1 MNKEFFEALEELSIE
16 KGINKDY
23 ILDAIE
29 TALVTAYKRNFNS
42 QENVKIV
49 IDEEKASIKVY
60 SLKEVVEEVMDPAIE
75 IDIDSAKKINKK
87 AKLEDIVE
95 VEITPANF
103 GRISAQT
110 AKQVIIQKLREAER
124 EIVFTEYSDRQGEI
138 VSGMVQRVDNNLVI
152 VDLGRIEGIM
162 TGNEQVPGEEYHVN
176 DKIKAYV
183 VEVTKNNKG
192 IPQMIISRTH
202 PGFVRRLFELEIPE
216 IYEGLIEIKNI
227 VREPGS
233 RTKIA
238 VYSKDMNID
247 PVGSCVGPRGIRIQ
261 NILNE
266 LKEEKIDVVE
276 WSEDPVQYIAS
287 SLSPAT
293 VLAVDIDQDNM
304 TSKVVVPDNQLSL
317 AIGKDGQNARLS
329 AKLTGWKID
338 IKSESQIKGEV
349 QGMKKI
355 PLRRCLGCYE
365 SKPKKELYRIV
376 KNKEGEI
383 LLDKTGK
390 LNGRGA
396 YICNSKECLEKAIK
410 SKRIEKE
417 FETKIADDIY
427 IELRNMIEN
436 D

>member
-16 KGINKDY
+16 KGINKNY

-29 TALVTAYKRNFNS
+29 TALLTAYKRNFNS

-60 SLKEVVEEVMDPAIE
+60 SLREVVEEVFDPAIE
-75 IDIDSAKKINKK
+75 IELSDARKIDKK
-87 AKLEDIVE
+87 ANLGDIVE

-110 AKQVIIQKLREAER
+110 AKQVIVQKLREAER
-124 EIVFTEYSDRQGEI
+124 EIVFSEYSDRQGEI
-138 VSGMVQRVDNNLVI
+138 VSGIVQKVDKNIVI

-162 TGNEQVPGEEYHVN
+162 TLNEQIPGEVYNVN

-183 VEVTKNNKG
+183 VEVQKNSKG

-266 LKEEKIDVVE
+266 LKDEKIDVVE

-287 SLSPAT
+287 ALSPAS
-293 VLAVDIDQDNM
+293 VLAVDINQEEM
-304 TSKVVVPDNQLSL
+304 TSKVVVPDSQLSL
-317 AIGKDGQNARLS
+317 AIGKDGQNARLA

-338 IKSESQIKGEV
+338 IKSESQIKGE
-349 QGMKKI
+349 
-355 PLRRCLGCYE
+355 
-365 SKPKKELYRIV
+365 
-376 KNKEGEI
+376 
-383 LLDKTGK
+383 
-390 LNGRGA
+390 A
-396 YICNSKECLEKAIK
+396 
-410 SKRIEKE
+410 
-417 FETKIADDIY
+417 
-427 IELRNMIEN
+427 
-436 D
+436 

>member
-16 KGINKDY
+16 KGINKNY

-29 TALVTAYKRNFNS
+29 TALLTAYKRNFNS

-60 SLKEVVEEVMDPAIE
+60 SLREVVEEVFDPAIE
-75 IDIDSAKKINKK
+75 IELSDARKIDKK
-87 AKLEDIVE
+87 ANLGDIVE

-110 AKQVIIQKLREAER
+110 AKQVIVQKLREAER
-124 EIVFTEYSDRQGEI
+124 EIVFSEYSDRQGEI
-138 VSGMVQRVDNNLVI
+138 VSGIVQKVDKNIVI

-162 TGNEQVPGEEYHVN
+162 TLNEQIPGEVYSVN

-183 VEVTKNNKG
+183 VEVQKNSKG
-192 IPQMIISRTH
+192 VPQMIISRTH

-266 LKEEKIDVVE
+266 LKNEKIDVVE

-287 SLSPAT
+287 ALSPAT
-293 VLAVDIDQDNM
+293 VLAVDIDEENM
-304 TSKVVVPDNQLSL
+304 SSKVVVPDNQLSL

-338 IKSESQIKGEV
+338 IKSETQIKGEV
-349 QGMKKI
+349 
-355 PLRRCLGCYE
+355 
-365 SKPKKELYRIV
+365 
-376 KNKEGEI
+376 
-383 LLDKTGK
+383 
-390 LNGRGA
+390 
-396 YICNSKECLEKAIK
+396 
-410 SKRIEKE
+410 
-417 FETKIADDIY
+417 
-427 IELRNMIEN
+427 
-436 D
+436 

>member
-16 KGINKDY
+16 KGINKNY

-29 TALVTAYKRNFNS
+29 TALLTAYKRNFNS

-60 SLKEVVEEVMDPAIE
+60 SLREVVEEVFDPAIE
-75 IDIDSAKKINKK
+75 IELSDARKIDKK
-87 AKLEDIVE
+87 ANLGDIVE

-110 AKQVIIQKLREAER
+110 AKQVIVQKLREAER
-124 EIVFTEYSDRQGEI
+124 EIVFSEYSDRQGEI
-138 VSGMVQRVDNNLVI
+138 VSGIVQKVDKNIVI

-162 TGNEQVPGEEYHVN
+162 TLNEQIPGEVYSVN

-183 VEVTKNNKG
+183 VEVQKNSKG
-192 IPQMIISRTH
+192 VPQMIISRTH

-266 LKEEKIDVVE
+266 LKDEKIDVVE

-287 SLSPAT
+287 ALSPAT
-293 VLAVDIDQDNM
+293 VLAVDIDEENM
-304 TSKVVVPDNQLSL
+304 SSKVVVPDNQLSL

-338 IKSESQIKGEV
+338 IKSETQIKGEV
-349 QGMKKI
+349 
-355 PLRRCLGCYE
+355 
-365 SKPKKELYRIV
+365 
-376 KNKEGEI
+376 
-383 LLDKTGK
+383 
-390 LNGRGA
+390 
-396 YICNSKECLEKAIK
+396 
-410 SKRIEKE
+410 
-417 FETKIADDIY
+417 
-427 IELRNMIEN
+427 
-436 D
+436 

>member
-16 KGINKDY
+16 KGINKNY

-29 TALVTAYKRNFNS
+29 NALLIAYKRNFNS

-60 SLKEVVEEVMDPAIE
+60 SLREVVEEVFDPAIE
-75 IDIDSAKKINKK
+75 ISLDEARKIDKK
-87 AKLEDIVE
+87 AQMEDIVE

-110 AKQVIIQKLREAER
+110 AKQVILQKLREAER
-124 EIVFTEYSDRQGEI
+124 EIVYNEFIDKENEI
-138 VSGMVQRVDNNLVI
+138 VTGEVARVNKNLVI
-152 VDLGRIEGIM
+152 VDLGRLEGIM
-162 TGNEQVPGEEYHVN
+162 TMNEQVPGEEYNVN
-176 DKIKAYV
+176 DKVKAYV
-183 VEVTKNNKG
+183 VEVQKNHKG
-192 IPQMIISRTH
+192 IPQMVISRTH

-266 LKEEKIDVVE
+266 LREEKIDVVE
-276 WSEDPVQYIAS
+276 WSEDPVQFIAS
-287 SLSPAT
+287 ALSPAT
-293 VLAVDIDQDNM
+293 VLAVDIDEENM

-349 QGMKKI
+349 
-355 PLRRCLGCYE
+355 
-365 SKPKKELYRIV
+365 
-376 KNKEGEI
+376 
-383 LLDKTGK
+383 
-390 LNGRGA
+390 
-396 YICNSKECLEKAIK
+396 
-410 SKRIEKE
+410 
-417 FETKIADDIY
+417 
-427 IELRNMIEN
+427 
-436 D
+436 

>member
-16 KGINKDY
+16 KGINKNY

-29 TALVTAYKRNFNS
+29 TALLTAYKRNFNS

-60 SLKEVVEEVMDPAIE
+60 SLREVVEEVFDPAIE
-75 IDIDSAKKINKK
+75 IELSDDRKIDKK
-87 AKLEDIVE
+87 ANLGDIVE

-110 AKQVIIQKLREAER
+110 AKQVIVQKLREAER
-124 EIVFTEYSDRQGEI
+124 EIVFSEYSDRQGEI
-138 VSGMVQRVDNNLVI
+138 VSGIVQKVDKNIVI

-162 TGNEQVPGEEYHVN
+162 TLNEQIPGEVYNVN

-183 VEVTKNNKG
+183 VEVQKNSKG

-266 LKEEKIDVVE
+266 LKDEKIDVVE

-287 SLSPAT
+287 ALSPAT
-293 VLAVDIDQDNM
+293 VLAVDIDEENM
-304 TSKVVVPDNQLSL
+304 SSKVVVPDNQLSL

-338 IKSESQIKGEV
+338 IKSETQIKGEV
-349 QGMKKI
+349 
-355 PLRRCLGCYE
+355 
-365 SKPKKELYRIV
+365 
-376 KNKEGEI
+376 
-383 LLDKTGK
+383 
-390 LNGRGA
+390 
-396 YICNSKECLEKAIK
+396 
-410 SKRIEKE
+410 
-417 FETKIADDIY
+417 
-427 IELRNMIEN
+427 
-436 D
+436 

>member
-1 MNKEFFEALEELSIE
+1 MDKEFFEALEELSIE
-16 KGINKDY
+16 KGISKEY
-23 ILDAIE
+23 LLDAIE
-29 TALVTAYKRNFNS
+29 TALVTAYKKNFNS

-75 IDIDSAKKINKK
+75 VELSSVKKGRKKIKIG
-87 AKLEDIVE
+87 DIVE
-95 VEITPANF
+95 IEITPKDF

-110 AKQVIIQKLREAER
+110 AKQVIIQKIREAER

-138 VSGMVQRVDNNLVI
+138 VSGLIQRVDKNIMI

-162 TGNEQVPGEEYHVN
+162 TTSEQIAGETYAVN

-183 VEVTKNNKG
+183 LEIQKNAKG
-192 IPQMIISRTH
+192 VPQMLISRTH

-227 VREPGS
+227 VREAGS

-266 LKEEKIDVVE
+266 LRDEKIDVVE

-287 SLSPAT
+287 ALSPAT
-293 VLAVDIDQDNM
+293 VLAVDINEQEM

-338 IKSESQIKGEV
+338 IKSESQIKEEMNI
-349 QGMKKI
+349 Q
-355 PLRRCLGCYE
+355 
-365 SKPKKELYRIV
+365 
-376 KNKEGEI
+376 
-383 LLDKTGK
+383 
-390 LNGRGA
+390 
-396 YICNSKECLEKAIK
+396 
-410 SKRIEKE
+410 
-417 FETKIADDIY
+417 
-427 IELRNMIEN
+427 
-436 D
+436 

>member
-16 KGINKDY
+16 KGINKNY

-29 TALVTAYKRNFNS
+29 TALLTAYKRNFNS

-60 SLKEVVEEVMDPAIE
+60 SLREVVEEVFDPAIE
-75 IDIDSAKKINKK
+75 IELDAAKKINKK
-87 AKLEDIVE
+87 AKMGDIVE
-95 VEITPANF
+95 VEITPADF

-138 VSGMVQRVDNNLVI
+138 VSGIVQKVDKNLVI
-152 VDLGRIEGIM
+152 VDLGRLEGIM
-162 TGNEQVPGEEYHVN
+162 TLTEQIPGEQYAVN

-183 VEVTKNNKG
+183 VEVQKNNKG
-192 IPQMIISRTH
+192 VPQMIISRTH

-287 SLSPAT
+287 ALSPAT
-293 VLAVDIDQDNM
+293 VLAVDIDSENM
-304 TSKVVVPDNQLSL
+304 SSKVVVPDNQLSL

-349 QGMKKI
+349 
-355 PLRRCLGCYE
+355 
-365 SKPKKELYRIV
+365 
-376 KNKEGEI
+376 
-383 LLDKTGK
+383 
-390 LNGRGA
+390 
-396 YICNSKECLEKAIK
+396 
-410 SKRIEKE
+410 
-417 FETKIADDIY
+417 
-427 IELRNMIEN
+427 
-436 D
+436 

>member
-16 KGINKDY
+16 KGINKNY

-29 TALVTAYKRNFNS
+29 TALLTAYKRNFNS

-60 SLKEVVEEVMDPAIE
+60 SLREVVEEVFDPAIE
-75 IDIDSAKKINKK
+75 IELSDARKIDKK
-87 AKLEDIVE
+87 ANLGDIVE
-95 VEITPANF
+95 VEITPANVR
-103 GRISAQT
+103 RISAQT
-110 AKQVIIQKLREAER
+110 AKQVIVQKLREAER
-124 EIVFTEYSDRQGEI
+124 EIVFSEYSDRQGEI
-138 VSGMVQRVDNNLVI
+138 VSGIVQKVDKNIVI

-162 TGNEQVPGEEYHVN
+162 TLNEQIPGEVYNVN

-183 VEVTKNNKG
+183 VEVQKNSKG

-266 LKEEKIDVVE
+266 LKDEKIDVVE

-287 SLSPAT
+287 ALSPAT
-293 VLAVDIDQDNM
+293 VLAVDIDEENM
-304 TSKVVVPDNQLSL
+304 SSKVVVPDNQLSL

-338 IKSESQIKGEV
+338 IKSETQIKGEV
-349 QGMKKI
+349 
-355 PLRRCLGCYE
+355 
-365 SKPKKELYRIV
+365 
-376 KNKEGEI
+376 
-383 LLDKTGK
+383 
-390 LNGRGA
+390 
-396 YICNSKECLEKAIK
+396 
-410 SKRIEKE
+410 
-417 FETKIADDIY
+417 
-427 IELRNMIEN
+427 
-436 D
+436 

>member
-16 KGINKDY
+16 KGINKNY

-29 TALVTAYKRNFNS
+29 TALLTAYKRNFNS

-60 SLKEVVEEVMDPAIE
+60 SLREVVEEVFDPAIE
-75 IDIDSAKKINKK
+75 IELSDARKIDKK
-87 AKLEDIVE
+87 ANLGDIVE

-110 AKQVIIQKLREAER
+110 AKQVIVQKLREAER
-124 EIVFTEYSDRQGEI
+124 EIVFSEYSDRQGEI
-138 VSGMVQRVDNNLVI
+138 VSGIVQKVDKNIVI

-162 TGNEQVPGEEYHVN
+162 TLNEQIPGEVYNVN

-183 VEVTKNNKG
+183 VEVQKNSKG

-266 LKEEKIDVVE
+266 LKDEKIDVVE
-276 WSEDPVQYIAS
+276 WSKDPVQYIAS
-287 SLSPAT
+287 ALSPAT
-293 VLAVDIDQDNM
+293 VLAVDIDEENM
-304 TSKVVVPDNQLSL
+304 SSKVVVPDNQLSL

-338 IKSESQIKGEV
+338 IKSETQIKGEV
-349 QGMKKI
+349 
-355 PLRRCLGCYE
+355 
-365 SKPKKELYRIV
+365 
-376 KNKEGEI
+376 
-383 LLDKTGK
+383 
-390 LNGRGA
+390 
-396 YICNSKECLEKAIK
+396 
-410 SKRIEKE
+410 
-417 FETKIADDIY
+417 
-427 IELRNMIEN
+427 
-436 D
+436 

>member
-16 KGINKDY
+16 KGINKNY

-29 TALVTAYKRNFNS
+29 TALLTAYKRNFNS

-49 IDEEKASIKVY
+49 IDEEKATIKVY
-60 SLKEVVEEVMDPAIE
+60 SLREVVEEVFDPAIE
-75 IDIDSAKKINKK
+75 IELSMAKKIDKK
-87 AKLEDIVE
+87 AGMGDIVE
-95 VEITPANF
+95 VEVTPADF

-124 EIVFTEYSDRQGEI
+124 EIVFNEYSDRQGEI
-138 VSGMVQRVDNNLVI
+138 VSGMIQKVDKNIVI
-152 VDLGRIEGIM
+152 VDLGRLEGVM
-162 TGNEQVPGEEYHVN
+162 AVGEQINGEEYNVN

-183 VEVTKNNKG
+183 VEVQKNGKG
-192 IPQMIISRTH
+192 VPQMIISRTH

-293 VLAVDIDQDNM
+293 VLAVDVDVENM

-317 AIGKDGQNARLS
+317 AIGKDGQNARL
-329 AKLTGWKID
+329 AARLTGWKID

-349 QGMKKI
+349 
-355 PLRRCLGCYE
+355 
-365 SKPKKELYRIV
+365 
-376 KNKEGEI
+376 
-383 LLDKTGK
+383 
-390 LNGRGA
+390 
-396 YICNSKECLEKAIK
+396 
-410 SKRIEKE
+410 
-417 FETKIADDIY
+417 
-427 IELRNMIEN
+427 
-436 D
+436 

>member
-16 KGINKDY
+16 KGISKAY
-23 ILDAIE
+23 LLDAIE
-29 TALVTAYKRNFNS
+29 SALLTAYKKNFNS

-60 SLKEVVEEVMDPAIE
+60 SLKEVVEEVFDPAIE
-75 IDIDSAKKINKK
+75 ICITNVKGRKKP
-87 AKLEDIVE
+87 KLGDIVE
-95 VEITPANF
+95 VEITPKDF

-110 AKQVIIQKLREAER
+110 AKQVIVQKIREAER
-124 EIVFTEYSDRQGEI
+124 EIVFTEYADRQGEI
-138 VSGMVQRVDNNLVI
+138 VSGLIQRVENNIMI

-162 TGNEQVPGEEYHVN
+162 KTTEQIAGEEYKVN

-183 VEVTKNNKG
+183 LEIQKNQKG
-192 IPQMIISRTH
+192 VPQMLISRTH

-227 VREPGS
+227 VREAGS

-266 LKEEKIDVVE
+266 LREEKIDVVE

-287 SLSPAT
+287 ALSPAT
-293 VLAVDIDQDNM
+293 VLAVDINESEM
-304 TSKVVVPDNQLSL
+304 TSKVVVPDSQLSL

-338 IKSESQIKGEV
+338 IKSESQIKEEMNI
-349 QGMKKI
+349 Q
-355 PLRRCLGCYE
+355 
-365 SKPKKELYRIV
+365 
-376 KNKEGEI
+376 
-383 LLDKTGK
+383 
-390 LNGRGA
+390 
-396 YICNSKECLEKAIK
+396 
-410 SKRIEKE
+410 
-417 FETKIADDIY
+417 
-427 IELRNMIEN
+427 
-436 D
+436 

>member
-16 KGINKDY
+16 KGISKEY
-23 ILDAIE
+23 LLDAIE
-29 TALVTAYKRNFNS
+29 SALLTAYKKNFNA

-60 SLKEVVEEVMDPAIE
+60 SLKEVVEEVFDPAIE
-75 IDIDSAKKINKK
+75 VAIDSLKKGRKKI
-87 AKLEDIVE
+87 ALGDIVE
-95 VEITPANF
+95 VEITPKDF

-110 AKQVIIQKLREAER
+110 AKQVIVQKIREAER

-138 VSGMVQRVDNNLVI
+138 VSGLIQRVEKNIMI

-162 TGNEQVPGEEYHVN
+162 TANEQVPGEAYEVN

-183 VEVTKNNKG
+183 LEIQKNMKG
-192 IPQMIISRTH
+192 VPQMLISRTH

-227 VREPGS
+227 VREAGS

-266 LKEEKIDVVE
+266 LREEKIDVVE

-293 VLAVDIDQDNM
+293 VLAVDINEEEM
-304 TSKVVVPDNQLSL
+304 SSKVVVPDNQLSL
-317 AIGKDGQNARLS
+317 AIGKDGQNARLA

-338 IKSESQIKGEV
+338 IKSETQIKEEMG
-349 QGMKKI
+349 QQQ
-355 PLRRCLGCYE
+355 
-365 SKPKKELYRIV
+365 
-376 KNKEGEI
+376 
-383 LLDKTGK
+383 
-390 LNGRGA
+390 
-396 YICNSKECLEKAIK
+396 
-410 SKRIEKE
+410 
-417 FETKIADDIY
+417 
-427 IELRNMIEN
+427 
-436 D
+436 

>member
-60 SLKEVVEEVMDPAIE
+60 SLKEVVEEVFDPAIE
-75 IDIDSAKKINKK
+75 IDLDSAKKINKK

-138 VSGMVQRVDNNLVI
+138 VSGMIQRVDKNLVI
-152 VDLGRIEGIM
+152 VDLGRLEGIM
-162 TGNEQVPGEEYHVN
+162 TANEQIPNEEYHVN

-183 VEVTKNNKG
+183 VEVQKNNKG
-192 IPQMIISRTH
+192 VPQMLISRTH

-287 SLSPAT
+287 ALSPAT
-293 VLAVDIDQDNM
+293 VLAVDIDEENM

-349 QGMKKI
+349 
-355 PLRRCLGCYE
+355 
-365 SKPKKELYRIV
+365 
-376 KNKEGEI
+376 
-383 LLDKTGK
+383 
-390 LNGRGA
+390 
-396 YICNSKECLEKAIK
+396 
-410 SKRIEKE
+410 
-417 FETKIADDIY
+417 
-427 IELRNMIEN
+427 
-436 D
+436 

>member
-16 KGINKDY
+16 KGISKAY
-23 ILDAIE
+23 LLDAIE
-29 TALVTAYKRNFNS
+29 SALLTAYKKNFNS

-60 SLKEVVEEVMDPAIE
+60 SLKEVVEEVFDPAIE
-75 IDIDSAKKINKK
+75 ICITNVKGRKKPQ
-87 AKLEDIVE
+87 LGDIVE
-95 VEITPANF
+95 VEITPKDF

-110 AKQVIIQKLREAER
+110 AKQVIVQKIREAER
-124 EIVFTEYSDRQGEI
+124 EIVFTEYADRQGEI
-138 VSGMVQRVDNNLVI
+138 VSGLIQRVEKNIMI

-162 TGNEQVPGEEYHVN
+162 TINEQIAGEEYKVN

-183 VEVTKNNKG
+183 LEIQKNQKG
-192 IPQMIISRTH
+192 VPQMLISRTH

-227 VREPGS
+227 VREAGS

-266 LKEEKIDVVE
+266 LRDEKIDVVE

-287 SLSPAT
+287 ALSPAT
-293 VLAVDIDQDNM
+293 VLAVDINEAEM
-304 TSKVVVPDNQLSL
+304 TSKVVVPDSQLSL

-338 IKSESQIKGEV
+338 IKSESQIKEEMNI
-349 QGMKKI
+349 Q
-355 PLRRCLGCYE
+355 
-365 SKPKKELYRIV
+365 
-376 KNKEGEI
+376 
-383 LLDKTGK
+383 
-390 LNGRGA
+390 
-396 YICNSKECLEKAIK
+396 
-410 SKRIEKE
+410 
-417 FETKIADDIY
+417 
-427 IELRNMIEN
+427 
-436 D
+436 